1 MKPER
6 MTDKAALE
14 LAKQLPYAFIT
25 ELSHVYFGPT
35 PENLDTTEWTEA
47 HFFDETREL
56 RFLPGEGLPPTLLT
70 EESGDRFFDE
80 RPTFDGQTAAGLP
93 NGGKNI
99 LIRKYIKADGD
110 GQAYI
115 AAVRFTAKEDVE

>member
-1 MKPER
+1 M
-6 MTDKAALE
+6 DGGA
-14 LAKQLPYAFIT
+14 
-25 ELSHVYFGPT
+25 
-35 PENLDTTEWTEA
+35 
-47 HFFDETREL
+47 
-56 RFLPGEGLPPTLLT
+56 LT